1 MGGEMYCDGGIVS
14 SNPTAIAIHEARSV
28 FPDVPIELVV
38 SLGTGGFLE
47 QKSAPRI
54 GWDGIIGQIVN
65 SATDAEQVHHV
76 LEDILGE
83 GSTTQLASSVSKTR
97 YMRFNPILGMPDD
110 FPIDETDPEKL
121 ELMKSITL
129 DYMQKPEQQVKLQ
142 QIADV
147 LQGRQGIR
155 KWLKW

>member
-1 MGGEMYCDGGIVS
+1 
-14 SNPTAIAIHEARSV
+14 
-28 FPDVPIELVV
+28 
-38 SLGTGGFLE
+38 
-47 QKSAPRI
+47 
-54 GWDGIIGQIVN
+54 
-65 SATDAEQVHHV
+65 VHHV

-83 GSTTQLASSVSKTR
+83 GSTTQLVSSVSKTR

-129 DYMQKPEQQVKLQ
+129 DYMQKPEQQLKLQ